1 MFFLQMFCML
11 GGTMREEMIWSSCW
25 SLRVAMDCMRAQVIL
40 LKSSLYY
47 IFYGTQKLSTVIN
60 QFLYLV

>member
-47 IFYGTQKLSTVIN
+47 IFYCTVLN
-60 QFLYLV
+60 FTTRWKSPKVR